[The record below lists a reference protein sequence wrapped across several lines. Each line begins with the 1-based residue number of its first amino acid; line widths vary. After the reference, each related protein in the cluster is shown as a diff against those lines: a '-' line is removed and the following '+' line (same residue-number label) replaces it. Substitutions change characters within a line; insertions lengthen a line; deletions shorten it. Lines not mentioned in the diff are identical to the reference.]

1 MRNGING
8 ATLRRQIWNICKH
21 QSTYRFITPMYFQGK
36 LFPAVVLTGINLY
49 LNQASTH
56 DIVLAMVDA
65 DI

>member
-1 MRNGING
+1 
-8 ATLRRQIWNICKH
+8 
-21 QSTYRFITPMYFQGK
+21 MYFQGK

-56 DIVLAMVDA
+56 DIVYLNQASTHDIVLAMVDA

>member
-1 MRNGING
+1 
-8 ATLRRQIWNICKH
+8 
-21 QSTYRFITPMYFQGK
+21 MYFQWK